1 MKPWYIDY
9 IDETLMGYFVST
21 TEADLLKDDAM
32 QAENYYL
39 EPTTERGLQDLNQ
52 YHVDDFKTGV
62 LANNDS
68 GVITISHRILVLC
81 SITLSCIVYPTTSV
95 CDLDSS

>member
-1 MKPWYIDY
+1 MITLIKPWYIDY

-39 EPTTERGLQDLNQ
+39 EPTTERDLQDLNQ
-52 YHVDDFKTGV
+52 YMW
-62 LANNDS
+62 
-68 GVITISHRILVLC
+68 TILKLE
-81 SITLSCIVYPTTSV
+81 YWQTTIQG
-95 CDLDSS
+95 